1 MSVLPKSYSTPQP
14 TSMPWRPGTEAGAA
28 SISMLA
34 PYGDACAEEA
44 TLHRVPPINDI
55 GRPIDE
61 LAFVLATD
69 HLSTLEKIVL
79 LEQWRYDALLVENG
93 ATEGLGDDEASGG
106 LLQHISKALIQ
117 LESRRLHH

>member
-1 MSVLPKSYSTPQP
+1 VGAP
-14 TSMPWRPGTEAGAA
+14 TAQEGTV
-28 SISMLA
+28 
-34 PYGDACAEEA
+34 YD
-44 TLHRVPPINDI
+44 VPPIDDI

-79 LEQWRYDALLVENG
+79 LEQWRYDALLLENG

-106 LLQHISKALIQ
+106 LLQYINKALLL
-117 LESRRLHH
+117 LEGRRVRH